1 MITITAISRARKG
14 EEDTLR
20 RALLEVAD
28 NVRANEPDTVSFFIS
43 QDLEDPSVFTTYER
57 FADRAAMDRH
67 NGSAVVAKFFAIARP
82 LLDGAVTLVTGSEI
96 SAKG

>member
-1 MITITAISRARKG
+1 MG
-14 EEDTLR
+14 
-20 RALLEVAD
+20 
-28 NVRANEPDTVSFFIS
+28 FFIS
-43 QDLEDPSVFTTYER
+43 QDLDDPSVFTTYER

-67 NGSAVVAKFFAIARP
+67 NGSAVVAKLFAIAKP